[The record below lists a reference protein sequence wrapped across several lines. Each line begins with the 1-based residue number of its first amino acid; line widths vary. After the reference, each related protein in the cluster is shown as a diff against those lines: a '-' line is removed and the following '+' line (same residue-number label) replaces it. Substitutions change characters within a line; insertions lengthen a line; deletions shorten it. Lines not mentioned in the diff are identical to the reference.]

1 MIDLSDKG
9 SDFKSPIK
17 VQGSA
22 EKHDTSAPDKMPEV
36 GLLYRNFRG
45 GLVVTKE
52 ILTIEPTGLPGISY
66 YSLDNEWR
74 LYSTSCSDFLNKI
87 NNTDQTKYT
96 LVNIPTSTELIKKY
110 IQPIVGES
118 ILEELLTMHDM
129 KYRKYHRSWLIEWI
143 LVQVQE
149 LKLELSKTQLLAL
162 IFHNVIYVPGVG
174 QNELICAQLFK
185 KFAPDFP
192 CKLSPAEEQHVVQLL
207 QDMGTRKNNTT
218 ESGLLLDLLML
229 PLAATGVELCA
240 WEELIWLENKHLMD
254 RENARKDFD
263 TRRLKYVLSLAKE
276 KLFTHLTQFEP
287 TVRVNLEG
295 LRQAW
300 VKRYNN
306 SKA

>member
-17 VQGSA
+17 VQGSV

-36 GLLYRNFRG
+36 NKLYRNYRG

-66 YSLDNEWR
+66 YSLDHEWK

-87 NNTDQTKYT
+87 NNSEQTKYT
-96 LVNIPTSTELIKKY
+96 LVEIPTTTTLIHKH
-110 IQPIVGES
+110 IEPIVGTTV
-118 ILEELLTMHDM
+118 LTELLTMHDM
-129 KYRKYHRSWLIEWI
+129 QYRKYHRSWLVEWM
-143 LVQVQE
+143 LEQAQQ
-149 LKLELSKTQLLAL
+149 LQLELSKTQLLAL
-162 IFHNVIYVPGVG
+162 IFHNVIYVPGVS

-185 KFAPDFP
+185 KFVSEFTI
-192 CKLSPAEEQHVVQLL
+192 KLTPAEEQHVVQLL
-207 QDMGTRKNNTT
+207 QDMGTRKSNTH
-218 ESGLLLDLLML
+218 ESPLVLDLLML

-276 KLFTHLTQFEP
+276 KLFNQLTQFEP
-287 TVRVNLEG
+287 TARVNLEG

-306 SKA
+306 SKT